1 MSLLD
6 SHFGEAYRGSDL
18 RIAGAPRTNRRSTA
32 EMQSD
37 LQAVSPILFGDQRA
51 LWGQLAR
58 LT

>member
-37 LQAVSPILFGDQRA
+37 LQAANPGLLSIRA
-51 LWGQLAR
+51 LGRQLAR
-58 LT
+58 VI